1 MKNEIYDNML
11 SAYGATTEQERRNA
25 IFEVN
30 QQVYLPDSTMAV
42 SLMLPLSM
50 AVLVSEFFMASN
62 ASADGQELTLDLIRD
77 FYSDFNL

>member
-50 AVLVSEFFMASN
+50 AVLASEFFMASN